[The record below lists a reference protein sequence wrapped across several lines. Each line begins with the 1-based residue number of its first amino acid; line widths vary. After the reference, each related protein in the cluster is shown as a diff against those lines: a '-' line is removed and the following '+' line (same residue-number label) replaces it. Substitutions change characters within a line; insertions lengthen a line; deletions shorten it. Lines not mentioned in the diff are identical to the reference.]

1 MLVTPTSLGSVTL
14 NTSSPFD
21 FPTIDPAF
29 LSTPFDVQALRYALR
44 SSVRFATAHAWSGVV
59 TGQAGPF
66 ADVDVGDDS
75 ALDAWARSQASTIWH
90 PTGTARMGPCGAAI
104 GEGSVVNPDLTVKG
118 VVGLRVVDASVLVSL
133 LLIPGLLETVCS
145 LLRHY

>member
-1 MLVTPTSLGSVTL
+1 MLVTPTSFGSITL

-66 ADVDVGDDS
+66 ADIDVVDDS

-90 PTGTARMGPCGAAI
+90 PTGTARMGPQNWSNA
-104 GEGSVVNPDLTVKG
+104 G
-118 VVGLRVVDASVLVSL
+118 VVDSQLRVWGVAGLRVVDAGVMVGLYVSL
-133 LLIPGLLETVCS
+133 LSELHC
-145 LLRHY
+145 